1 MSEQPQRVRAF
12 EDALLVEQAQAGR
25 TEAFAELV
33 RKHSDAVFNTCWRVC
48 GNLEDARDLTQ
59 ETFLRAFEGIGR
71 FRQRS
76 AFKTWIFRVAMNL
89 ALSYRRKKRGRQM
102 LSLDQPTGGAGAAGT
117 QAERL
122 AQRIADDGEV
132 EPPVAA
138 SGTELQGKV
147 LRALQ
152 GLDEDQRAVVVLR
165 DIEGFDYQQIAAI
178 LEVPPGTVKSRL
190 HRARMALRTA
200 LAPVWEQER

>member
-1 MSEQPQRVRAF
+1 MSEQPQRVGGF
-12 EDALLVEQAQAGR
+12 EDALLVEQVQAGR
-25 TEAFAELV
+25 TEAYAELV
-33 RKHSDAVFNTCWRVC
+33 RRHADAVFNTCWRVC

-59 ETFLRAFEGIGR
+59 EAFLRAFEGIGR
-71 FRQRS
+71 FRGQS
-76 AFKTWIFRVAMNL
+76 AFKTWIFRVAVNL
-89 ALSYRRKKRGRQM
+89 ALSHRRKKRGRQM
-102 LSLDQPTGGAGAAGT
+102 LSLDQPAGSAAGT

-122 AQRIADDGEV
+122 AQRIADEGQA
-132 EPPVAA
+132 EPPAAA
-138 SGTELQGKV
+138 SGAELQGKV

-190 HRARMALRTA
+190 HRARMALREA